1 MTDIGRFL
9 DEHRSELIALVAG
22 ILGAMAFLALVRKA
36 IKWFIVLLLLTA
48 LVTAWWLAHEQD
60 LFGGAKSVVDLL
72 R

>member
-9 DEHRSELIALVAG
+9 DEHRSELIALLAG

-48 LVTAWWLAHEQD
+48 LVTAWWLAREKD